1 MTGIDTACYARS
13 VELANTT
20 IFEMATAFVH
30 LIALSMTVI
39 MIMHVRSKFT
49 AVGKQ
54 PANGCWDSV

>member
-1 MTGIDTACYARS
+1 MTGIDTTCYARS

-20 IFEMATAFVH
+20 IFEMAANFVH

-49 AVGKQ
+49 AVGKYCAQ
-54 PANGCWDSV
+54 DMYNNP